1 MNSKSPDF
9 PYKLLELAKQYVKEC
24 EEHVKETTAAYK
36 IVELKDRKLPTIDYF
51 IHIWLP
57 KHSDETLSNSGFYK
71 WLHSEDHI
79 KVDCIKKIQ
88 TIFKALATDIVANEG
103 KGIFYAKN
111 ALNMTDHQ
119 TTDSEIK
126 VTIVR
131 NNEH

>member
-57 KHSDETLSNSGFYK
+57 KHSDEIIKKTAFYD
-71 WLHSEDHI
+71 WLKGDDQV
-79 KVDCIKKIQ
+79 KTNCIKEIQ